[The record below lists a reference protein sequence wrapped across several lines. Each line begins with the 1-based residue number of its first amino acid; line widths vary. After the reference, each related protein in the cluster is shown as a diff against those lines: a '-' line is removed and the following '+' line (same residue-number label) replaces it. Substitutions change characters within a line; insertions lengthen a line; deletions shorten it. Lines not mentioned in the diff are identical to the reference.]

1 MKSSRKISP
10 SKSVAMVLYVVFKVI
25 DVDEGR
31 YSTHAVQY
39 AWTSTVAFTH
49 GIAPTVT
56 VLIILILSNILL
68 CEMAIP
74 KSRAMEPHAD
84 TQATIVYSFNL
95 RHCSMLVTLAA
106 VLVAHMVIT
115 IITNIA
121 YVYAL
126 INGLDAALLVLLQVA
141 LSLFKLTW
149 NKVYVPQSLRCLKL
163 GDKSYLLCRCFMVLF
178 TFVVSPLIATFFID
192 TSCFRYVVD
201 GQPGVTSTFTTS
213 VFTCDYN
220 CHESS
225 SNSIKCQEICFVERD
240 ARHPESSSV
249 VPSWLYSYQ
258 CSSAYLVDYSPVLQ
272 FAYLTSGLV
281 VPILQILAINWYDQV
296 PSALQG
302 LLLGR
307 LRAANHM
314 EEAAVLKRVRNA
326 SYSVFCNIV
335 INVAV
340 MITFGLA
347 CPLLFFAV
355 CVYTWPISITWSST
369 ISAANRLL
377 MNAGHQVKVSVDVS
391 VDRETGS
398 FSSKRF
404 ASDAPLIVSE
414 PGGLCKHILELPS
427 FRGILAGVGPC
438 VAVALVFVT
447 LFWCFFLFD
456 MTADV
461 YGPEIGGAIIGICV
475 TAIFFSLH
483 LSDLIHRRLPLH
495 CFPSN
500 DAAMSKEQF
509 DSSLNDKFL

>member
-178 TFVVSPLIATFFID
+178 TFVVSPLVATFFID

-201 GQPGVTSTFTTS
+201 GQPGVTT
-213 VFTCDYN
+213 
-220 CHESS
+220 
-225 SNSIKCQEICFVERD
+225 ERD

-326 SYSVFCNIV
+326 SYSVVCKIV
-335 INVAV
+335 LNVAV
-340 MITFGLA
+340 MLTFGLA
-347 CPLLFFAV
+347 CPLLSIAV
-355 CVYTWPISITWSST
+355 CVDTWAISITWSST